1 MVWAGV
7 VLQCLHLQAEA
18 AVHRSDVT
26 LRSSVRSVQMR
37 GRLREVTHP
46 WPFLALN
53 LGSSLHLLSQDMT
66 GLCANLLCSVSE

>member
-46 WPFLALN
+46 WPFLAGHDRTLCE
-53 LGSSLHLLSQDMT
+53 SSMF
-66 GLCANLLCSVSE
+66 GF